1 MAPTARRGAEPRH
14 GAPTREATTAIVL
27 CGGRATRLGGVEK
40 PLADLGG
47 QPLVRHVL
55 ERLAPQV
62 DAVVLAGASAQ
73 SYRCFGHRLVADS
86 APSQGP
92 LGGIVSALAV
102 VATPWVLTA
111 PADTPFLPTNL
122 VAKLAAACPG
132 HGAAVAVAG
141 GRRQNLSLLLDATR
155 AASLAAF
162 FAAGGRAI
170 HRWLDANRVP
180 TVAFPAADFLNVNTA
195 AELRAARRMLAG

>member
-1 MAPTARRGAEPRH
+1 MAPTALRRADPRRGAPIRD
-14 GAPTREATTAIVL
+14 ATTAVVL

-47 QPLVRHVL
+47 QPLVCHVL
-55 ERLAPQV
+55 GRLAPQV
-62 DAVVLAGASAQ
+62 EAVVLAGAGPE
-73 SYRCFGHRLVADS
+73 SYRRFGHRVVADS
-86 APSQGP
+86 APNQGP

-132 HGAAVAVAG
+132 HGAAVAEAG
-141 GRRQNLSLLLDATR
+141 GRRQNLSLLVDATR

-162 FAAGGRAI
+162 FATGGRAV

-195 AELRAARRMLAG
+195 ADLRAARRMLSG